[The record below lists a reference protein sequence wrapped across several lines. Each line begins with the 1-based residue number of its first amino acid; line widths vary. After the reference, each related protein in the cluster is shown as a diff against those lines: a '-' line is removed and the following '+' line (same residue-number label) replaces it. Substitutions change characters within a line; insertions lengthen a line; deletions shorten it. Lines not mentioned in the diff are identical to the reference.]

1 MILSTYKIANSKQEL
16 IGFLDKD
23 LIVNLNSAFGNISL
37 IELIQIPKWKEVAT
51 EEFKRGKLTTHQLNE
66 VTILTPITK
75 PNSFRDAYAFK
86 QHVET
91 SRRNRGAKMIEE
103 FDQFPVFYFSNH
115 NSIHGPS
122 QDVYCMPSHFNKLD
136 YELEIAI
143 LIGKKGSNLLAKD
156 AEKYIAGYMILN
168 DLSARDIQMQEMKLN
183 LGPAKGKDF
192 ASVLGPYLVTPDEIS
207 SYLIPNTENKG
218 NRYNLKMSCYVNGE
232 LFSEGNS
239 KDMNWTFGQIIER
252 ASYGVT
258 LYPGDIIGSGTVGTG
273 CLLEINGSQKL
284 SNPNYKERWLKE
296 GDVIEMEVDGLGKIS
311 NKIIAHNSNYSII

>member
-1 MILSTYKIANSKQEL
+1 MILSTYKIANSQQEL

-23 LIVNLNSAFGNISL
+23 LIVNLNNAFGNISL
-37 IELIQIPKWKEVAT
+37 IELIQIPKWKEVVKK
-51 EEFKRGKLTTHQLNE
+51 EFKKGKLKTQQLNE
-66 VTILTPITK
+66 VTILSPIPK
-75 PNSFRDAYAFK
+75 PNSFRDAYAFR

-91 SRRNRGAKMIEE
+91 SRRNRGAKMIKE

-122 QDVYCMPSHFNKLD
+122 EDVCCMPSHFNKLD

-143 LIGKKGSNLLAKD
+143 LIGLKGSNILAKD
-156 AEKYIAGYMILN
+156 AEKYIAGFMILN
-168 DLSARDIQMQEMKLN
+168 DLSSRDIQMQEMKLN

-284 SNPNYKERWLKE
+284 ANPNYKEKWLKE